1 MAVNMT
7 LIGTKEE
14 IDKSIERIQQV
25 LNVIE
30 KSDYYRNS
38 SQDEIFRVYIDVS
51 LCTSATDQIL
61 ASVLANR
68 I

>member
-1 MAVNMT
+1 MAVNIRLT
-7 LIGTKEE
+7 GTKEE
-14 IDKSIERIQQV
+14 IDKSIERIKQV

-30 KSDYYRNS
+30 ISDYYRNS
-38 SQDEIFRVYIDVS
+38 SQYEIFRIYIDVS

-61 ASVLANR
+61 ASVLAHK